1 MGTQTLV
8 SRLSAWLQE
17 ELQHLERIRVVTP
30 KTRHNPLPE
39 WLHSQN
45 GTRLDAQFRSA
56 AKLACIALTNRRDDL
71 GQELVDL
78 LGSTSDVLPRL

>member
-8 SRLSAWLQE
+8 SRLSAWSQE
-17 ELQHLERIRVVTP
+17 ELQHVERIRVVTP
-30 KTRHNPLPE
+30 KTRHNPLRE

-45 GTRLDAQFRSA
+45 GTQLDAQFSSA
-56 AKLACIALTNRRDDL
+56 AKLACIALANWRDDL

-78 LGSTSDVLPRL
+78 LGSASDVLARL